1 MKRAILLTLTLTA
14 LAALGTISYMLND
27 WNRPRLPPAIEA
39 VRPNAQFLA
48 EFQARDFNQARQQEI
63 LLTAEIEERENDAL
77 MQHINSIAMTR
88 RWVVLQRSRF
98 DDGMTF
104 HLAVPTRDFEEVR
117 RMGNDLAG
125 VITQGISSPV
135 IDHPNPE
142 DMLAVRLRVN
152 YHRPQVLIRYAILA
166 GVAALI
172 LGVAT
177 LWNWSCRE
185 TDGRDASIR
194 RCVGT
199 TGRT

>member
-1 MKRAILLTLTLTA
+1 MKRAMLVTMTLAA
-14 LAALGTISYMLND
+14 LAALALISYMLND
-27 WNRPRLPPAIEA
+27 WNRTRLPPAMEA
-39 VRPNAQFLA
+39 LRPNAQFLA

-117 RMGNDLAG
+117 RMENDLAG
-125 VITQGISSPV
+125 VITQGIGSPV
-135 IDHPNPE
+135 IHHPNPD
-142 DMLAVRLRVN
+142 DMLAIRLRVN
-152 YHRPQVLIRYAILA
+152 YNQPKTLIRYAILA
-166 GVAALI
+166 GVATII

-177 LWNWSCRE
+177 LWNWSSRE
-185 TDGRDASIR
+185 TDDRDASRR